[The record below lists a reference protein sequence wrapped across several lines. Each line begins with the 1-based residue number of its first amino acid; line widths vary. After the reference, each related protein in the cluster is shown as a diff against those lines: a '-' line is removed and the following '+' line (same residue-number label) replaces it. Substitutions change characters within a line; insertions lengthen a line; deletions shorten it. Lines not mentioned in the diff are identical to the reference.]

1 MSPPL
6 EDADWRVIAAEASRE
21 TDPVKLTRL
30 VAKLCRSLDER
41 KQKALAAKASA
52 ESGLDSILPMRG

>member
-1 MSPPL
+1 MSLPL

-21 TDPVKLTRL
+21 RDPAKLTRL

-41 KQKALAAKASA
+41 NQKALAAKASE
-52 ESGLDSILPMRG
+52 ESGLETILPMRS

>member
-6 EDADWRVIAAEASRE
+6 EDADWRVIAAEVSRE

-30 VAKLCRSLDER
+30 VAKLCRSLEER
-41 KQKALAAKASA
+41 NQKALAAKAS
-52 ESGLDSILPMRG
+52 ESGLDSILPIRS